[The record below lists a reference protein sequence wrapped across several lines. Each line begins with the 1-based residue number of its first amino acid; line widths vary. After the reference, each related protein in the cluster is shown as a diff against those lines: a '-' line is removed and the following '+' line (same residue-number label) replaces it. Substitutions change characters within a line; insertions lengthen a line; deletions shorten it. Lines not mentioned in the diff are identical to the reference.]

1 MLQRHV
7 MKTFLAVPVCD
18 YAEWFCWAW
27 IVMKVV
33 GIKEVL
39 QLHYYFH
46 PHPHSI

>member
-1 MLQRHV
+1 
-7 MKTFLAVPVCD
+7 
-18 YAEWFCWAW
+18 
-27 IVMKVV
+27 MKVV